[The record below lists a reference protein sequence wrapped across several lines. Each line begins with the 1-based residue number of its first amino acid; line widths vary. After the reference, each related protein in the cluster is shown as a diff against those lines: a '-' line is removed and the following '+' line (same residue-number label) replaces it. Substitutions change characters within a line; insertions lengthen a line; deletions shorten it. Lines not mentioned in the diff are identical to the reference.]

1 MDEQISGGPPIIE
14 APVPP
19 LHKDR
24 SAGLMVFGIFTI
36 LLGGLCGLF
45 VPMMLL
51 GQLAAAKTTQTSI
64 SALLPAVMM
73 YGGLAVALVW
83 LGIGSIKARRWARV
97 LLLIF
102 SWSWLGMGLVVL
114 ALMAFVM
121 PKIMANVPAGGTA
134 NQPAMTPEMM
144 AAAMTVMLVVFG
156 VIFVILP
163 AAWVFFYKS
172 QHVKATCEIRDPVP
186 RWTDAC
192 PLPVLGFCLW
202 LLLGVPMMLV
212 MPLSGHCVMPFFGMF
227 LTGLPGALFCLA
239 VAVIWGYSGWSL
251 YKLEPRGW
259 WLILIALVASMVSGL
274 LTFARHEVVEMYELM
289 NYSPAQ
295 IEQMQKTGF
304 LQGNTMEWLMVY
316 SVLPFLIYLLFIK
329 KFLRR
334 TS

>member
-1 MDEQISGGPPIIE
+1 
-14 APVPP
+14 
-19 LHKDR
+19 
-24 SAGLMVFGIFTI
+24 MVFGIFTI

-51 GQLAAAKTTQTSI
+51 GYLAAAKTTQTSI
-64 SALLPAVMM
+64 AVILPAVMM

-83 LGIGSIKARRWARV
+83 LGIGSIKARRWARA

-102 SWSWLGMGLVVL
+102 SWSWLVMGLVVL
-114 ALMAFVM
+114 ALMTFVM
-121 PKIMANVPAGGTA
+121 PKMMATVPTSGTT
-134 NQPAMTPEMM
+134 NQPALPPEVK

-172 QHVKATCEIRDPVP
+172 HHVKATCEVRDPVTC
-186 RWTDAC
+186 WTDAC

-202 LLLGVPMMLV
+202 LLLAVPMMLV
-212 MPLSGHCVMPFFGMF
+212 MPLTGHCVMPFFGTF
-227 LTGLPGALFCLA
+227 LTGGPAALFCLA

-259 WLILIALVASMVSGL
+259 WLMLIALGASMVSGL
-274 LTFARHEVVEMYELM
+274 LTFARHEVAEMYELM
-289 NYSPAQ
+289 NYSQAQ
-295 IEQMQKTGF
+295 IEEMQKTGL
-304 LQGNTMEWLMVY
+304 LQGNSMEWLMVY
-316 SVLPFLIYLLFIK
+316 STVPFLIYLLCIK

-334 TS
+334 A

>member
-1 MDEQISGGPPIIE
+1 MVEAALPPQ
-14 APVPP
+14 
-19 LHKDR
+19 HKDR

-45 VPMMLL
+45 VPLMLL
-51 GQLAAAKTTQTSI
+51 GQLAAPKTTQTSI
-64 SALLPAVMM
+64 TVLLPAMMM

-83 LGIGSIKARRWARV
+83 LGIGSIKARRWARA

-102 SWSWLGMGLVVL
+102 SWSWLVMGLIVL
-114 ALMAFVM
+114 ALMTFVM
-121 PKIMANVPAGGTA
+121 PKMMTNVLAGGTA
-134 NQPAMTPEMM
+134 NQPALPPEAM
-144 AAAMTVMLVVFG
+144 AAAMTIMLVVFG

-163 AAWVFFYKS
+163 AVLVFFYKS
-172 QHVKATCEIRDPVP
+172 PHVKATCEIRDPVP

-192 PLPVLGFCLW
+192 PLPVLGFCVW

-259 WLILIALVASMVSGL
+259 WLILIALGASMVSGL
-274 LTFARHEVVEMYELM
+274 LTFARHDVVEMYELM

-295 IEQMQKTGF
+295 IEEMQKTGL
-304 LQGNTMEWLMVY
+304 LQGNSMEWLMVY
-316 SVLPFLIYLLFIK
+316 SMVPFLIYLLCIK

-334 TS
+334 AS